1 MSQSCSVTARTT
13 THTNTMPGHVKLGKT
28 GEPDPDPTPYLV
40 VSMDMK
46 REAMSKPYDSKKSH
60 WCPDGAGGFLECMLE
75 NDDGKK
81 ATVMVG
87 HEVKP
92 ISSHHKI
99 I

>member
-1 MSQSCSVTARTT
+1 
-13 THTNTMPGHVKLGKT
+13 MPGHVKLGKT

-60 WCPDGAGGFLECMLE
+60 WCPDGSGGFVECLLE

-81 ATVMVG
+81 ATVTIG
-87 HEVKP
+87 HEVN
-92 ISSHHKI
+92 ISKEKYFVKTEI
-99 I
+99 ILEKSVQI